1 MSRQELAG
9 NNNQVPPGEGMGY
22 KKSAIGLIPEDWDVK
37 QLKHLLKI
45 TPQYGINAPAVP
57 YRENLPVY
65 IRITDISEN
74 GCFSPQT
81 LVSVDQEKTDN
92 YFLEKGDLVFARTG
106 ASVGK
111 SYLYNPQDGKLVFA
125 GFLIR
130 IKPDKN
136 LLLPIYLSQY
146 VKTQNY
152 WNWVQLM
159 SMRSGQPGINGNEY
173 GQLPIPLPPL
183 PEQKAIASVL
193 SDVDELISS
202 LDKLIAKKR
211 HIKTA
216 TMQQLLTGK
225 TRLPGFGEG
234 MGYKKSAK
242 GMGYQKSAIGL
253 IPEDWEVKQIHQ
265 IIEVDPENLIS
276 KTHPDYEF
284 KYISLED
291 VNNGYL
297 SSYSNQTFSK
307 APSRARRILRYQDIL
322 FATVR
327 PNLKSHLFFNK
338 NESDWICS
346 TGFAVL
352 RCKENQSSSGFIFA
366 YLFGRAITSQ
376 IETLIS
382 GSNYPA
388 VNNNDVKHLKILLPP
403 LPEQKAIAS
412 VLSDMDKEIAA
423 LEKRRA
429 KTQGI
434 KQGMMQELLTGRT
447 RLINNYNGE

>member
-22 KKSAIGLIPEDWDVK
+22 KKSAIGLIPEDWEVK
-37 QLKHLLKI
+37 QLKNIAPLQRGFDLPTSQLKKGSYPVVYSNGVMNYHAQFIVSSPGVI
-45 TPQYGINAPAVP
+45 TGRSGTIGNVH
-57 YRENLPVY
+57 Y
-65 IRITDISEN
+65 IE
-74 GCFSPQT
+74 
-81 LVSVDQEKTDN
+81 
-92 YFLEKGDLVFARTG
+92 
-106 ASVGK
+106 
-111 SYLYNPQDGKLVFA
+111 
-125 GFLIR
+125 
-130 IKPDKN
+130 
-136 LLLPIYLSQY
+136 
-146 VKTQNY
+146 QNY
-152 WNWVQLM
+152 WPHNTTLWVTSFINSHPKYIYYLYT
-159 SMRSGQPGINGNEY
+159 SIKLARFGTGSGVPTLNRNDVHELNIA
-173 GQLPIPLPPL
+173 IPPL

-234 MGYKKSAK
+234 KGYKKSAK
-242 GMGYQKSAIGL
+242 GMGYKKSAIGL

-447 RLINNYNGE
+447 RIINNYNGE